1 MNAKDI
7 FSGIAFWKKTE
18 PTTTNKTVVNDP
30 RAVSRQGGQWGQ
42 AYSLP
47 YNGEK
52 DLGEMGP
59 AVNYWLDYDNL
70 RTRSWQAYLDSD
82 IAHTVLNKMTLW
94 MIDEGLKL
102 QANPMD
108 ELLETEGFSMDAE
121 KFNDNVEARFK
132 LWAESSFSSHDEMS
146 NLNSLSKEA
155 YKNAKIG
162 GDVLVV
168 LRLKDGDVNVQVID
182 AAHVKNPFVI
192 PAKSKG
198 NKIKHGIEKNKKGK
212 HIAYHVQTDTFDF
225 ERILAT
231 NPQSG
236 LEVAFLVYGGRF
248 RIDNDRGMPAIST
261 SLETLSK
268 IDRYKEAAVGSAEER
283 QKIAF
288 AIEHE
293 QFSTGES
300 PLVGTL
306 ASAFDAGNS
315 TTSDL
320 PVDELGNQLA
330 NTISTTS
337 NKNTYN
343 MPLGSHLKSLESKN
357 ELYFKEFYSTNAD
370 IFCATMNI
378 PPNVAFS
385 LYHDSFSAS
394 RTATKDWEHTMI
406 VERKDFSF
414 QFYCKIYVFWLHI
427 EILKQKVQA
436 PGYLNAVSSKNR
448 VVLQAYRN
456 ARFTGAMFPHID
468 PEKEVRAERL
478 KLGATGADI
487 NLTTAERSTEVL
499 NSGDLKSNQEQYA
512 KELDRSK
519 SLGIKTEDVAV
530 TEVLD
535 S

>member
-1 MNAKDI
+1 M
-7 FSGIAFWKKTE
+7 
-18 PTTTNKTVVNDP
+18 
-30 RAVSRQGGQWGQ
+30 
-42 AYSLP
+42 
-47 YNGEK
+47 
-52 DLGEMGP
+52 
-59 AVNYWLDYDNL
+59 
-70 RTRSWQAYLDSD
+70 
-82 IAHTVLNKMTLW
+82 
-94 MIDEGLKL
+94 
-102 QANPMD
+102 
-108 ELLETEGFSMDAE
+108 
-121 KFNDNVEARFK
+121 
-132 LWAESSFSSHDEMS
+132 
-146 NLNSLSKEA
+146 
-155 YKNAKIG
+155 
-162 GDVLVV
+162 
-168 LRLKDGDVNVQVID
+168 
-182 AAHVKNPFVI
+182 
-192 PAKSKG
+192 
-198 NKIKHGIEKNKKGK
+198 
-212 HIAYHVQTDTFDF
+212 
-225 ERILAT
+225 
-231 NPQSG
+231 
-236 LEVAFLVYGGRF
+236 
-248 RIDNDRGMPAIST
+248 
-261 SLETLSK
+261 
-268 IDRYKEAAVGSAEER
+268 
-283 QKIAF
+283 
-288 AIEHE
+288 
-293 QFSTGES
+293 
-300 PLVGTL
+300 VGTL